1 MFDAGPCHVAALAAW
16 RPTAA
21 MSMAHHHSYF
31 FFFEQKKGPEGPR
44 TAFILSKD
52 VTIYIQ
58 TQTETKITS

>member
-1 MFDAGPCHVAALAAW
+1 MLALVMLRHW
-16 RPTAA
+16 RPGAQRRPCQWHIIIA
-21 MSMAHHHSYF
+21 NF